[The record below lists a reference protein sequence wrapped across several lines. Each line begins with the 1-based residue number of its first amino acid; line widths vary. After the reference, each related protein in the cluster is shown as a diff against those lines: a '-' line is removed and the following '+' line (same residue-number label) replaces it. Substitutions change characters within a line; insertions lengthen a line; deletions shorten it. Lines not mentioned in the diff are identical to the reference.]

1 MDSRA
6 KKCLL
11 CLTLLAA
18 LCGSLPAA
26 LAQPVA
32 SAAPAARTGRIE
44 RVTIAD
50 ERGDHGLPSPFTH
63 APDGVGYALTMLVFD
78 SLLWRDRQGHLVP
91 ALARQWRESEDRLAV
106 EFELHPQ
113 ARWHDGQPVTAGDVA
128 FTFDYF
134 RQHPNP
140 FMDVSAVAGVDALA
154 GGRVRV
160 RLKRPSASF
169 VPQLAA
175 TLPILPR
182 HVFAPLADPRRMS
195 MQGIVGS
202 GPYRVTG
209 YDKAG
214 GRYRFSAVEGHWQ
227 GAPRVR
233 ELVFVRMEPS
243 LALGALRRGE
253 VDMIRALPTHLLDEA
268 GRFATVVKAQ
278 SGHPARLRFNH
289 ARAPFADKRLR
300 HAIARGI
307 DRQALL
313 RIVENGQGEV
323 SAGRFLRGS
332 PWQAGEPLAAYA
344 FDAQAARRQLAQAGY
359 APDEQGRLRSAQGEP
374 LAVSLLALRG
384 HARLASALAAQ
395 LEALGLAVQV
405 QLLERSALAARLSA
419 EDFDLAL
426 VSQGVNG
433 DPGNMARQM
442 AGKAPLSDAFRS
454 RADLLELLERQE
466 RAASADERRALIEQA
481 QAIYAGELPSFYL
494 YSPLWAAACGPR
506 FCPWFTPGGFAF
518 GVPLPLN
525 KLMFTQ

>member
-26 LAQPVA
+26 LAQP
-32 SAAPAARTGRIE
+32 AAPAARTERIE

-195 MQGIVGS
+195 MQGVVGS

-233 ELVFVRMEPS
+233 ELVFVSMEPS

-289 ARAPFADKRLR
+289 ARAPFADRRGSRTLTAPPKAPVPYSTEAGPFTTSTRSASPSDMNEATAPAGCAELSRMPSTSSTTLSRLR
-300 HAIARGI
+300 P
-307 DRQALL
+307 
-313 RIVENGQGEV
+313 RITGFMPCAPSSETA
-323 SAGRFLRGS
+323 SPGS
-332 PWQAGEPLAAYA
+332 PRTASPT
-344 FDAQAARRQLAQAGY
+344 
-359 APDEQGRLRSAQGEP
+359 LRACLRDKSSR
-374 LAVSLLALRG
+374 VSTVVAMG
-384 HARLASALAAQ
+384 
-395 LEALGLAVQV
+395 
-405 QLLERSALAARLSA
+405 
-419 EDFDLAL
+419 
-426 VSQGVNG
+426 VS
-433 DPGNMARQM
+433 
-442 AGKAPLSDAFRS
+442 
-454 RADLLELLERQE
+454 
-466 RAASADERRALIEQA
+466 AASAA
-481 QAIYAGELPSFYL
+481 
-494 YSPLWAAACGPR
+494 
-506 FCPWFTPGGFAF
+506 
-518 GVPLPLN
+518 
-525 KLMFTQ
+525 

>member
-26 LAQPVA
+26 LAQP
-32 SAAPAARTGRIE
+32 AAPAARTGRIE

-140 FMDVSAVAGVDALA
+140 FMDVSTVAGVDALA

-195 MQGIVGS
+195 MQGVVGS

-300 HAIARGI
+300 QPHI
-307 DRQALL
+307 DR
-313 RIVENGQGEV
+313 
-323 SAGRFLRGS
+323 
-332 PWQAGEPLAAYA
+332 
-344 FDAQAARRQLAQAGY
+344 
-359 APDEQGRLRSAQGEP
+359 
-374 LAVSLLALRG
+374 
-384 HARLASALAAQ
+384 AAQ
-395 LEALGLAVQV
+395 
-405 QLLERSALAARLSA
+405 SARAI
-419 EDFDLAL
+419 
-426 VSQGVNG
+426 QH
-433 DPGNMARQM
+433 
-442 AGKAPLSDAFRS
+442 RS
-454 RADLLELLERQE
+454 RAFHHFH
-466 RAASADERRALIEQA
+466 
-481 QAIYAGELPSFYL
+481 AIG
-494 YSPLWAAACGPR
+494 
-506 FCPWFTPGGFAF
+506 
-518 GVPLPLN
+518 
-525 KLMFTQ
+525 